1 MSERD
6 PLFDRLDDAI
16 DFLIETGNGS
26 AQDDLPDWAI
36 DEGVQLLI
44 DARER
49 IRAVPAIILLP
60 PEERPTEPGTYVVHH
75 NEQNGFAEIFHREG
89 RLVAWLMGSDEEWLL
104 DEMTFIARIYPDRI
118 EGREVR
124 PLLRFCRLPL

>member
-1 MSERD
+1 MSDRD

-26 AQDDLPDWAI
+26 AQDDLPDWAT

-49 IRAVPAIILLP
+49 IRPCPRRPCLP
-60 PEERPTEPGTYVVHH
+60 RGAATEPGWYVARWRTRE
-75 NEQNGFAEIFHREG
+75 NEIIWAEPLG
-89 RLVAWLMGSDEEWLL
+89 LADPEW
-104 DEMTFIARIYPDRI
+104 TFIARIYPD
-118 EGREVR
+118 G
-124 PLLRFCRLPL
+124 